1 MIIFSTLQDALLYH
15 YKMLLRTYSMLFI
28 ISTQHNEDT
37 ALNLEYEIMSKVPPF
52 LVLNQKQNQL
62 QIILIYLSFTKVKAA
77 KLVRLD
83 LIIFSPKY
91 WQCKPNSTYCGS
103 PVSERFLNYTHRLC
117 KVKPSPALVPITTER
132 TSNYFPWL
140 STEIAWK
147 CWPKTFSLLMVK
159 KLKQIQ

>member
-1 MIIFSTLQDALLYH
+1 MLCCLDERASHTFFIQQILKKKKEILRTKEMIIFSTLQDALLYH

-91 WQCKPNSTYCGS
+91 
-103 PVSERFLNYTHRLC
+103 
-117 KVKPSPALVPITTER
+117 
-132 TSNYFPWL
+132 
-140 STEIAWK
+140 
-147 CWPKTFSLLMVK
+147 
-159 KLKQIQ
+159 